1 MPAEDPIRDR
11 VTRSVRDIDADIN
24 TALSQV
30 SRRGRRRRRLAFAIE
45 SSIVVGLVALV
56 VIAGPGFIDFI
67 RTTPNRP
74 AVASPTVPDSV
85 IAGTYRATI
94 APAPG
99 VVTRARM
106 AGRWILGLNADG
118 SIDLVAPPG
127 LEAETSGV
135 TYRLDGHEFQTNAFP
150 NDLCPSQPGTYRW
163 SKASGRL
170 RFALVSDPCEARV
183 VLFTSQ
189 DWNEE

>member
-1 MPAEDPIRDR
+1 MPTEDPIRGR
-11 VTRSVRDIDADIN
+11 VTRSVRDIDADIDIAFN
-24 TALSQV
+24 HV

-45 SSIVVGLVALV
+45 SSIVIGLIALA

-67 RTTPNRP
+67 RTDRP
-74 AVASPTVPDSV
+74 AVPSPTLPGSL
-85 IAGTYRATI
+85 ITGTYRATI
-94 APAPG
+94 APRSG

-163 SKASGRL
+163 SKTSGRL

-183 VLFTSQ
+183 VLFTGQ
-189 DWNEE
+189 DWNEG